1 MCTNEYRDKSKQYYF
16 ANGGTEEMALFEPTE
31 YFNVNIKDKPPKHI
45 RGIVCDVK
53 NCVYHDGD
61 NFCTANRISI
71 GPSYA
76 TSSRDTLC
84 ATFRQRTL

>member
-1 MCTNEYRDKSKQYYF
+1 
-16 ANGGTEEMALFEPTE
+16 MALFEPTE

-71 GPSYA
+71 G
-76 TSSRDTLC
+76 
-84 ATFRQRTL
+84 